1 MKKIIILFY
10 LIVIFSFVVQAQPGG
25 GGGPGGSGGSG
36 GSPGGHGDPGGGPV
50 GPGGHGGPTGSAGP
64 SRPSGMPGPNG
75 SGSVSG
81 GGPAQKRFEEFP
93 QNDRKVIIQYF
104 INYRGIRKPITQQDL
119 QISNIDAQMIDHKT
133 LRMDISFNQ
142 SINPRTV
149 KPDNI
154 KINGKALLPKTR
166 FIFNKKGDCVRF
178 FAVVSEKSVT
188 MNLSDIESYAGS
200 LIDPYEIQMEI
211 QK

>member
-10 LIVIFSFVVQAQPGG
+10 LIAIFSFVVQAQPGG
-25 GGGPGGSGGSG
+25 GGGPGGSG
-36 GSPGGHGDPGGGPV
+36 SPGGHGGPGGGPM
-50 GPGGHGGPTGSAGP
+50 GPGGPTGSAGP

-75 SGSVSG
+75 SGNMSG
-81 GGPAQKRFEEFP
+81 GGTAQNGFEKFS
-93 QNDRKVIIQYF
+93 QNDRNVIIQYF
-104 INYRGIRKPITQQDL
+104 INYRGMRKPITQQDL